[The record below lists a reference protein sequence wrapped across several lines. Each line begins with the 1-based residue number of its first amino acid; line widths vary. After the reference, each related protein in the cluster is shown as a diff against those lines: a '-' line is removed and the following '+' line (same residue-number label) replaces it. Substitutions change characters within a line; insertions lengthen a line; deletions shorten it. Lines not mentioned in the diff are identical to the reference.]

1 MPERVDFWGIPYTW
15 GSPAIYVYT
24 LMFLAAAILLVRFY
38 LRARLWWQVG
48 RPEVRWDKLH
58 VRIGRLIKY
67 AILQTKILSQR
78 YPGIMHVCI
87 AWAFFMFFLGT
98 ALATIDTHF
107 YKILVGYPFLLQ
119 KLVMDTFTVV
129 FFVGAGLAVYRRFIQ
144 KPRRLTLSA
153 GFTFSLVMIILIVLG
168 GLLTESL
175 RLAVEKPAWAWWSPV
190 GWLVAKIWIAT
201 SASDATL
208 TAWHLGVWIAHLLI
222 VVATLVTL
230 PVGTLLH
237 VLTGPLN
244 QFFSKLD
251 RPTGR
256 LARLPENGKGEPIYA
271 STLRDLT
278 WKQLLD
284 GDACTECGRCQDACP
299 AFAAG
304 TPLNPKQLILGVRDA
319 LRADGRA
326 LLVKDLQAP
335 LLVGEK
341 IKDEVLWSCTTCGAC
356 VCECPVLIEH
366 VDAIVDMRRYLVIEG
381 RMDAELQGALENFG
395 RYGNSFGQSER
406 MRARWTQPI
415 QPPIKDARREPVEYL
430 WFVGD
435 YASYSP
441 TLTDVTRMTAEV
453 FQKIG
458 LDFGI
463 LYDAERNA
471 GNDVR
476 RIGEEGLYEMLVEK
490 NTTALSKCKYQ
501 KIVTT
506 DPHSY
511 NTLKN
516 EYPQTSE
523 VSETSEV
530 SALPVLHYTELLDQL
545 IRSGQLKFS
554 KKLGLKVTYHDP
566 CYLGRYNGVYDA
578 PRRIIQATGC
588 ELVEMPRHGER
599 AFCCGAGGG
608 RIWMA
613 EGEIQA
619 SPESSPRRERPSE
632 SRIREAV
639 ALDGV
644 NTFVVACPKDMTMYR
659 DAVKTTGNES
669 RLEVKDLIELVHA
682 AL

>member
-1 MPERVDFWGIPYTW
+1 MPERVDFWGIPF
-15 GSPAIYVYT
+15 PAIWTEILVYT
-24 LMFLAAAILLVRFY
+24 LMFASAVIVLYRFF
-38 LRARLWWQVG
+38 LHARLWWKVG
-48 RPEVRWDKLH
+48 RPEKRWNKIHIRLWN
-58 VRIGRLIKY
+58 LIKY
-67 AILQTKILSQR
+67 AIAQTRVLGQQ

-87 AWAFFMFFLGT
+87 AWAFFVFLFGT

-107 YKILVGYPFLLQ
+107 VKILIGYPFLLQ
-119 KLVMDTFTVV
+119 KLLMDTFTIV
-129 FFVGAGLAVYRRFIQ
+129 FFIGAGLAVYRRFIQ
-144 KPRRLTLSA
+144 KPPRLTLSA

-168 GLLTESL
+168 GILTESL

-190 GWLVAKIWIAT
+190 GWVIAKLWIAT
-201 SASDATL
+201 GASDATL
-208 TAWHLGVWIAHLLI
+208 LYWHLGIWLFHLLI
-222 VVATLVTL
+222 VVTTLVTL
-230 PVGTLLH
+230 PVGTLFH
-237 VLTGPLN
+237 ILTGPLN

-251 RPTGR
+251 HPTGQ
-256 LARLPENGKGEPIYA
+256 LAAMAVNEKGEPLYT

-299 AFAAG
+299 AFVAG
-304 TPLNPKQLILGVRDA
+304 RPLSPKQIILGIRDA
-319 LRADGRA
+319 LHTEGPA
-326 LLVKDLQAP
+326 LLSKDSKPL
-335 LLVGEK
+335 LLVGGK

-356 VCECPVLIEH
+356 VRECPVLIEH
-366 VDAIVDMRRYLVIEG
+366 VDSIVDMRRYLVIEG
-381 RMDAELQGALENFG
+381 RMDTELQTALENFG

-406 MRARWTQPI
+406 MRARWTQSI
-415 QPPIKDARREPVEYL
+415 QPPIKDARREQVEYL

-453 FQKIG
+453 FRKIG
-458 LDFGI
+458 LDFGL

-476 RIGEEGLYEMLVEK
+476 RIGEEGLFEMLVEK
-490 NTTALSKCKYQ
+490 NMAALSKSKYQ

-516 EYPQTSE
+516 EYKL
-523 VSETSEV
+523 ETSEV
-530 SALPVLHYTELLDQL
+530 SVLHYTELLDQL
-545 IRSGQLKFS
+545 ICSGQLKVN
-554 KKLGLKVTYHDP
+554 KKLGYKVTYHDP

-578 PRRIIQATGC
+578 PRRVIQAIGC
-588 ELVEMPRHGER
+588 DLVEMPRHADR

-613 EGEIQA
+613 EGEIK
-619 SPESSPRRERPSE
+619 ERPSE
-632 SRIREAV
+632 SRIREAA
-639 ALDGV
+639 ALEGV
-644 NTFVVACPKDMTMYR
+644 GVFIVTCPKDVTMFR

-669 RLEVKDLIELVHA
+669 RLQVKDLIELVHE